1 MIGGHDISFHI
12 ESSTQIMEGAIQ
24 IILTFWPDAI
34 AENAETGKLQ
44 IGQEIKLRIFDKTMP
59 LEVLVYKNAN
69 SRESWIINGAIPEN
83 ANLMIGIICGA
94 DSITVVIDD
103 PDAAEMF
110 DLLNKIHNHISKFH
124 YKKD

>member
-1 MIGGHDISFHI
+1 
-12 ESSTQIMEGAIQ
+12 
-24 IILTFWPDAI
+24 LTFWPDAI